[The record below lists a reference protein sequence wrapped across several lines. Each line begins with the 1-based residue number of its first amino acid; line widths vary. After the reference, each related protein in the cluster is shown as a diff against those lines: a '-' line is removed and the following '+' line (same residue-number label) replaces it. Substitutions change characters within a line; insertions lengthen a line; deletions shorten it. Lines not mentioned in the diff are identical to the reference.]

1 MRRLQGDL
9 ATAHQMLTEA
19 ITLDVEIGH
28 RYDEAQARE
37 ELGLT
42 CATSGRPNE
51 AITELVAARAIF
63 QQLDHDA
70 ADRITGHLAELGPH
84 DRTESQ
90 QRGRCGVGS
99 DVDGS
104 R

>member
-9 ATAHQMLTEA
+9 AAAHQMLTEA
-19 ITLDVEIGH
+19 ITLNVEIGH
-28 RYDEAQARE
+28 RYDEAQARQ

-42 CATSGRPNE
+42 HATNGRPDE
-51 AITELVAARAIF
+51 AITELVAARTIF

-70 ADRITGHLAELGPH
+70 ADRVTGHLAELSPQ
-84 DRTESQ
+84 DRTESATE
-90 QRGRCGVGS
+90 GPSGV
-99 DVDGS
+99 VVPT